1 MTILLHKNIVNIE
14 QRLELAGRLRFTFD
28 FLLMK
33 KLAQRGSDLYPVE
46 LVVRSREDLEPVC
59 TESVLSALLT
69 TPLANNVELQKNCPH
84 ERTLSSLQK

>member
-1 MTILLHKNIVNIE
+1 MTLLLHKNIVNIE

-46 LVVRSREDLEPVC
+46 LAVRSREDLEPVC

-69 TPLANNVELQKNCPH
+69 TPLANNVEL
-84 ERTLSSLQK
+84 